1 MSIIYDALKKVEGK
15 VDAPGLNPI
24 NLKIEKASPPKRK
37 INPSL
42 IYVFIILLSIFIA
55 KIAFDLIQRP
65 DKLFA
70 KRLTESM
77 ELVKNKANLLMQG
90 KPAVQNK
97 EVLTFT
103 PEPTKV
109 AARPSLENVVAQ
121 APLAPKKQTPPS
133 LVLNGIFFSEEKGY
147 ALINNQIL
155 REGESIAGAVLKR
168 INAEDVELEFDG
180 STIRLSTNINAP

>member
-15 VDAPGLNPI
+15 VDAPGSNPI
-24 NLKIEKASPPKRK
+24 SLKIEKASLPKRK

-42 IYVFIILLSIFIA
+42 IYAFAILLSIFIA
-55 KIAFDLIQRP
+55 KIAFDLIRRQ
-65 DKLFA
+65 DKPFA

-77 ELVKNKANLLMQG
+77 ELVKNKANLLMQR
-90 KPAVQNK
+90 KPDVQNK

-103 PEPTKV
+103 PEPHKV
-109 AARPSLENVVAQ
+109 VAHPSLENVVAA

-133 LVLNGIFFSEEKGY
+133 LVLNGIFFSEEEGY

>member
-15 VDAPGLNPI
+15 VDAPGSNLI
-24 NLKIEKASPPKRK
+24 NLKIEKAPQPKRK
-37 INPSL
+37 INPPL
-42 IYVFIILLSIFIA
+42 IYVFVILLSIIIA
-55 KIAFDLIQRP
+55 KFAFDLIQRP
-65 DKLFA
+65 DEPFA
-70 KRLTESM
+70 KRLTESI
-77 ELVKNKANLLMQG
+77 ELVKNKANLLMQR

-103 PEPTKV
+103 PEPHKV
-109 AARPSLENVVAQ
+109 VAHPSLENVVAA

-133 LVLNGIFFSEEKGY
+133 LVLNGIFFSEEEGY

-155 REGESIAGAVLKR
+155 REGESIGGAILKR

-180 STIRLSTNINAP
+180 STVKLSTNINAP